1 LKVVLDTNVVVSG
14 LISPSG
20 PPGEILRLLE
30 TGLIVPCLSESI
42 LGEYREVLARPAFQ
56 FPGFRIA
63 VLLQRLEAV
72 GEFFIAEPI
81 RADFPDPRDAP
92 FLEVALAAQ
101 ADFLVTGNLRHFPF
115 RLRQG
120 VAIVSPREFI
130 DALRRR

>member
-1 LKVVLDTNVVVSG
+1 LRVVLDTNVLVSG

-42 LGEYREVLARPAFQ
+42 LGEYREVLARPSFQ

-63 VLLQRLEAV
+63 LLLQRLEAV
-72 GEFFIAEPI
+72 GELFTAEPI
-81 RADFPDPRDAP
+81 PADFPDPRDAP
-92 FLEVALAAQ
+92 FLEVALAAH
-101 ADFLVTGNLRHFPF
+101 ADFLVTGNLRHFPV

-120 VAIVSPREFI
+120 VAVASPREFI
-130 DALRRR
+130 EALRGR